1 MRDIFKPVF
10 KLAGWFSPYLKA
22 PAWFHRSFLGAEGTS
37 FDFIANEEPDTAAFD
52 LTTIVSLDFAATE
65 VPDTAA
71 FDLTTTIVINFSAT
85 EVPDTAAFDLT
96 TIVVLDFSATEAAD
110 TADFEVEVVPEE
122 GTLFVDFIANEAPD
136 TALFEIFITSPIS
149 VPIPPKRFGLGPF
162 LQRPERQIIEFEF
175 AANEAPDI
183 ALFRIEV
190 LEELPAP
197 PLAPASLPEFS
208 IPPKVELSTGEV
220 PLPVV
225 AVLASFS
232 ALEKAD
238 GIKADVDVTDWIAYD
253 NEALLMLVRTE

>member
-37 FDFIANEEPDTAAFD
+37 FDFIATEAPDTAAFD
-52 LTTIVSLDFAATE
+52 LTT
-65 VPDTAA
+65 
-71 FDLTTTIVINFSAT
+71 N
-85 EVPDTAAFDLT
+85 
-96 TIVVLDFSATEAAD
+96 
-110 TADFEVEVVPEE
+110 
-122 GTLFVDFIANEAPD
+122 TLFVDFIANEAPD
-136 TALFEIFITSPIS
+136 TALFEIFTTSPIS

-162 LQRPERQIIEFEF
+162 LQQRPDRQIIEFEF

-208 IPPKVELSTGEV
+208 TPPKVELSTGEV
-220 PLPVV
+220 SPPVE
-225 AVLASFS
+225 AVLVSFS

-238 GIKADVDVTDWIAYD
+238 GIKIDVDVTDWIAYD